1 MFLQTCKNCY
11 KTQTRIPIT
20 LTFCTQ
26 KGSTKAN
33 PSIKFGVNLMNGS
46 GVMSGK
52 LLCRWSNY
60 RRSAFW
66 WFERNRDKDHG
77 DMTQNP
83 TYVTI
88 TRSIFMNKTVLVFTA
103 TRQTA

>member
-1 MFLQTCKNCY
+1 MS
-11 KTQTRIPIT
+11 IPYAYGT
-20 LTFCTQ
+20 ENRTVRVWYVPYAY
-26 KGSTKAN
+26 GTKYAYGIEHN
-33 PSIKFGVNLMNGS
+33 H
-46 GVMSGK
+46 
-52 LLCRWSNY
+52 

-83 TYVTI
+83 TCVTI
-88 TRSIFMNKTVLVFTA
+88 TRSIFTNTKVLVFTP